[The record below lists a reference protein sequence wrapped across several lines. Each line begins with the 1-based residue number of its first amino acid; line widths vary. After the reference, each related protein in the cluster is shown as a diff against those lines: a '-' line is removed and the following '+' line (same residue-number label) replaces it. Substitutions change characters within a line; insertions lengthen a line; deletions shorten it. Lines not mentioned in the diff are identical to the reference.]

1 MKKSLFF
8 CVIFVIFVSSLL
20 AQPGWQF
27 KTNMPTP
34 RFNICSVVFNNKIY
48 VIGGRDGSG
57 NVLDIVEVYDP
68 QSDSWDTNF
77 PALKKARENA
87 AAAVFNGK
95 IFVLGGRS
103 DEDEILKKV
112 EFFDA
117 QENRWRDFRD
127 LEEEREGPAA
137 LELDGHFYALGGFG
151 GSEGNP
157 HLLNSVERYLP
168 NDDKWQVSQDWV
180 LNFAKASFGTTRI
193 NDAVYVI
200 GGFSSFGPLNFV
212 QVYTEAAG
220 ASPVGGLLTARGGL
234 SAAGFDGKIVVAGGR
249 GADDQV
255 LNSVELYD
263 PDLNAWVEDMPL
275 TIAREQFVMETVSG
289 NVYVIGGSSA
299 NGSVLASVETANAFG
314 VPTSVET
321 PDPQQPLKFTLE
333 QNYPNPFN
341 AGTVIRFTVNVN
353 DQSPINLSIY
363 NIKGQ
368 LVKQFIYQFST
379 GEYQVHWNG
388 TDSHGLSVVS
398 GLYVYTLSQGDR
410 RQSKRMLFLK

>member
-1 MKKSLFF
+1 MKKSLVF
-8 CVIFVIFVSSLL
+8 CVIFVMFVSGLQ
-20 AQPGWQF
+20 AQSWQP

-34 RFNICSVVFNNKIY
+34 RFNICSVVFNNRIY
-48 VIGGRDGSG
+48 VIGGRNGSG
-57 NVLDIVEVYDP
+57 TVLDIVEVYDP
-68 QSDSWDTNF
+68 QTDSWDTNF

-112 EFFDA
+112 EFFDL
-117 QENRWRDFRD
+117 QGNRWKDFRD
-127 LEEEREGPAA
+127 LDEEREGPAA
-137 LELDGHFYALGGFG
+137 LELSGHFYALGGFG

-157 HLLNSVERYLP
+157 HLLNSVEKYLP
-168 NDDKWQVSQDWV
+168 NDDKWQISQNWV
-180 LNFAKASFGTTRI
+180 LNFAKASFATAKI

-200 GGFSSFGPLNFV
+200 GGFSSFGPLNLV

-234 SAAGFDGKIVVAGGR
+234 SAAVFNGKIVVAGGR

-263 PDLNAWVEDMPL
+263 PDLKFWVEELPL
-275 TIAREQFVMETVSG
+275 TIAREQFAMETVNG

-299 NGSVLASVETANAFG
+299 NGSVLSSVESADTFG
-314 VPTSVET
+314 VLTSVET

-341 AGTVIRFTVNVN
+341 AGTVIRFTANGK
-353 DQSPINLSIY
+353 DQSPVSLSIY

-368 LVKQFIYQFST
+368 LVKQFLYQSSA
-379 GEYQVHWNG
+379 GEFQVRWDG
-388 TDSHGLSVVS
+388 TDNHGASVVS